1 MTQQTVNIGAVAN
14 DGTGDPARTAFDK
27 INDNF
32 DELYAAAALSGGAP
46 VAVQSVTT
54 SGATLSLAPTA
65 GALETSFVVTCTQDC
80 LVSIGAAPT
89 NKEQRVTV
97 DFVQDAT
104 GGRDITFDAVS
115 WAGGVG
121 PTLDT
126 VAGRRSTIM
135 FRCVGSDIAGA
146 PFSIGRVALIAALPV
161 APASITVTAGDAS
174 NSVNAAP
181 VTAYPAVTGYNV
193 YRGASPGGES
203 GTPIASNV
211 SLPYSDTGLTN
222 GTAYYYKVAAVNSL
236 GAGAM
241 SPEGSGT
248 PSIAVPVHYA
258 QFSGAA
264 NDNYLYATTKTQFSP
279 GTNALVIDARLR
291 FTSSNAS
298 QTIFSKW
305 NDDASSV
312 SNGAR
317 EYWFYTDAS
326 GLLVFKWAPVLGSIV
341 TATATATDGV
351 AVGTDATRRVVC
363 NPVTGVTSFYVSLDG
378 TTFTQVGTT
387 VTASGA
393 TAAGIQV
400 PASNSRDLVLGQES
414 NSTLRMT
421 GRLYSLKLTI
431 ASTVVI
437 DAVGTGTA
445 FVDSATPGGTAT
457 TWIGGP
463 AVSYA

>member
-14 DGTGDPARTAFDK
+14 DGTGDHARTAFDK

-32 DELYAAAALSGGAP
+32 DELYAASALSGGAP

-161 APASITVTAGDAS
+161 APASITVTAGNTS

-264 NDNYLYATTKTQFSP
+264 NDNYLYATTKPQFSP

-305 NDDASSV
+305 QESIGDAKQ
-312 SNGAR
+312 R
-317 EYWFYTDAS
+317 EYWFYTNAS
-326 GLLVFKWAPVLGSIV
+326 GRLEYKWSPVLGTIV
-341 TATATATDGV
+341 TATATASDGV
-351 AVGTDATRRVVC
+351 SVGTDATRRVVC
-363 NPVTGVTSFYVSLDG
+363 DHVTGVTSFYVSLDG
-378 TTFTQVGTT
+378 VTFAQVGTT
-387 VTASGA
+387 VTAVGA
-393 TAAGIQV
+393 TAAGVQV
-400 PASNSRDLVLGQES
+400 PASGARDLVLGQES
-414 NSTLRMT
+414 NGTHLMI

>member
-14 DGTGDPARTAFDK
+14 DGTGDHARTAFDK

-32 DELYAAAALSGGAP
+32 DELYAASALSGGAP

-161 APASITVTAGDAS
+161 APASITVTAGNAS

-193 YRGASPGGES
+193 YRGTSSGGES

-222 GTAYYYKVAAVNSL
+222 GTAYYYKVAAVNSMGV
-236 GAGAM
+236 GAQ
-241 SPEGSGT
+241 SSEGSGT
-248 PSIAVPVHYA
+248 PASVPVNAIHFATFGSDAENQAIYASPNALFNPGSTSFEITARINRASIADTTYA
-258 QFSGAA
+258 QNIVGCWDSQNTA
-264 NDNYLYATTKTQFSP
+264 NRLWWFGLASDGRPMVRWATAVATWPSATCSTEMPESANQDIFIRATVNP
-279 GTNALVIDARLR
+279 VEGTVV
-291 FTSSNAS
+291 F
-298 QTIFSKW
+298 
-305 NDDASSV
+305 ASS
-312 SNGAR
+312 
-317 EYWFYTDAS
+317 
-326 GLLVFKWAPVLGSIV
+326 
-341 TATATATDGV
+341 TDG
-351 AVGTDATRRVVC
+351 AT
-363 NPVTGVTSFYVSLDG
+363 YA
-378 TTFTQVGTT
+378 QVGTV
-387 VTASGA
+387 VTASGSGA
-393 TAAGIQV
+393 VYTPGTAPYLVISV
-400 PASNSRDLVLGQES
+400 NASGG
-414 NSTLRMT
+414 TLAQAEPYT
-421 GRLYSLKLTI
+421 GKI
-431 ASTVVI
+431 ASIQFKVGPTLITEPVMGPTSTTDTHGITYGTSASGVVY
-437 DAVGTGTA
+437 
-445 FVDSATPGGTAT
+445 S
-457 TWIGGP
+457 
-463 AVSYA
+463 

>member
-1 MTQQTVNIGAVAN
+1 MTQQTVNIGTIAN

-32 DELYAAAALSGGAP
+32 GELYAATLLSGGAP

-54 SGATLSLAPTA
+54 SGSTLSLAPTA

-161 APASITVTAGDAS
+161 APASITVTAGNAS

-193 YRGASPGGES
+193 YRGTSSGGES

-222 GTAYYYKVAAVNSL
+222 GTAYYYKVAAVNSI

-248 PSIAVPVHYA
+248 PIAAPVNAAHFATFGSDLTNQAIYASPNALFNPGSASFEITARINRTSIADTASA
-258 QFSGAA
+258 QNIIACW
-264 NDNYLYATTKTQFSP
+264 DNIDTTKRLWWFGLAPDGRPMVRWATGSSTAASAMCSVETPEVANQDIFLRATVSPVAGTVVFS
-279 GTNALVIDARLR
+279 
-291 FTSSNAS
+291 TSSTGAS
-298 QTIFSKW
+298 
-305 NDDASSV
+305 
-312 SNGAR
+312 
-317 EYWFYTDAS
+317 
-326 GLLVFKWAPVLGSIV
+326 
-341 TATATATDGV
+341 
-351 AVGTDATRRVVC
+351 
-363 NPVTGVTSFYVSLDG
+363 
-378 TTFTQVGTT
+378 FTQCGAT
-387 VTASGA
+387 VTAS
-393 TAAGIQV
+393 AAGAVYTPTVAPYLVISAN
-400 PASNSRDLVLGQES
+400 ASGGAAFEPY
-414 NSTLRMT
+414 T
-421 GRLYSLKLTI
+421 GKI
-431 ASTVVI
+431 AS
-437 DAVGTGTA
+437 
-445 FVDSATPGGTAT
+445 ATFKVGGTTITEPVMGPTSTVDAYGITYSTST
-457 TWIGGP
+457 TG
-463 AVSYA
+463 VVYS